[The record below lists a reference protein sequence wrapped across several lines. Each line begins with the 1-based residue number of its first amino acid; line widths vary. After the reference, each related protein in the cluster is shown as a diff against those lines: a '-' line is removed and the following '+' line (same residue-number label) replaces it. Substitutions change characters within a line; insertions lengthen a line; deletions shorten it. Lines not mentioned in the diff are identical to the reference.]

1 MDLTCFLLNE
11 NTLNTL
17 FLIRQIKQLELKL
30 ELILNFNFIYF
41 TRYAGKVNK
50 VKSIVFYLL
59 QYEYIL
65 SLFFNN
71 IKVII

>member
-17 FLIRQIKQLELKL
+17 FLMRQIKQLEPKL

-41 TRYAGKVNK
+41 TRVAGKVNK

-71 IKVII
+71 IKVAI